1 MNKADFEAKLNQLP
15 TEKADDFDEKSI
27 KRIQKTSNQKTV
39 TQKQLEADIEYSGK
53 ISLRLPK
60 SLHKDLASYAKQE
73 GVSLNQYLLY
83 KLSH

>member
-1 MNKADFEAKLNQLP
+1 MTNNEM
-15 TEKADDFDEKSI
+15 EKRLAQIQEVEPDEFDKKMLSSI
-27 KRIQKTSNQKTV
+27 EDGNEIELSQFKK
-39 TQKQLEADIEYSGK
+39 DIEYSGK

-60 SLHKDLASYAKQE
+60 SLHRELTYSAKNE